1 MTKERYLN
9 MMIGMLEVEKML
21 YADEKSGFISCHP
34 GPNHPYVHLRE
45 REFRMYFG
53 KEYYV
58 DDEDP
63 CYLIAHYNG
72 VEFICISDLPETMK
86 R

>member
-1 MTKERYLN
+1 MTKEKYLN
-9 MMIGMLEVEKML
+9 MIIGVLEVEKLL
-21 YADEKSGFISCHP
+21 YNEEETGFISCHP
-34 GPNHPYVHLRE
+34 YPNHPYVHLRE

-53 KEYYV
+53 QDYYV
-58 DDEDP
+58 DAEDP
-63 CYLIAHYNG
+63 YCLISHYNG